1 MKMVR
6 RFLGVVALVLLAG
19 CATNRAEV
27 DVDVLP
33 PGNTQTPAPS
43 NGKKVFVSAVDE
55 RVFQIKPDSFDIPSL
70 KYDDIDDKS
79 ITERAIA
86 RKRNNFNWAIG
97 DVLLPKGRTVTGLVS
112 DAVASA
118 YRQAGYEVV
127 STPTGGD
134 VRKVQVRIIE
144 FWSWSG
150 VDGVLDKGVR
160 NQSLLQIKPAGAS
173 EYSVKTLVTEN
184 AKVVTDSVW
193 KNITEEG
200 LEAITQETLKK
211 L

>member
-1 MKMVR
+1 MVR

-55 RVFQIKPDSFDIPSL
+55 RVFQVKPDSFDIPSL
-70 KYDDIDDKS
+70 KHDEIDDKS

-97 DVLLPKGRTVTGLVS
+97 DVLLPKGRTVAGLVS

-127 STPTGGD
+127 SSPTGRD
-134 VRKVQVRIIE
+134 VRKVQAVTGGTASLCSSASTRFYASDVRLPKNISVIRSLLMVSPCRVRI
-144 FWSWSG
+144 S
-150 VDGVLDKGVR
+150 
-160 NQSLLQIKPAGAS
+160 NSLPSNGNDSNKVGFTRL
-173 EYSVKTLVTEN
+173 TLERF
-184 AKVVTDSVW
+184 
-193 KNITEEG
+193 
-200 LEAITQETLKK
+200 
-211 L
+211 

>member
-1 MKMVR
+1 MVR

-97 DVLLPKGRTVTGLVS
+97 DVLLPKGRTVAGLVS
-112 DAVASA
+112 DAVARA

-134 VRKVQVRIIE
+134 VRKVQVRILE

-160 NQSLLQIKPAGAS
+160 NQSLLQIKPAGAP

-184 AKVVTDSVW
+184 VKVVTDSDW
-193 KNITEEG
+193 KKITEDG